1 MPIDQIVS
9 VLVNVTL
16 VQLMATIGLGVTIR
30 QVGAVAMN
38 GRLVAAAAAANYLL
52 VPAFA
57 VALLLL
63 FKSPA
68 LVAAGFLITAVCPGA
83 PYGPPFTALA
93 KGDVPVSVGLMALL
107 AASSAIVSPLL
118 LYAALPLVASDQ
130 ALTINVLQMDE
141 TLFATQL
148 SPLAAGVLLRA
159 WRPQLAERLIKP
171 SKRLSLILNLA
182 TVGLIVAV
190 HYKLLLDIRPIGYA
204 GMLALA
210 LANVGVGWALGGEG
224 EGHRVAMAF
233 STGVRN
239 VGVGLVIA
247 TASFP
252 GTPAVTAALAYAL
265 FQTIMLAL
273 LAFVWGRLILSRRAQ
288 QQVLQGQDQTR
299 PE

>member
-1 MPIDQIVS
+1 MSIDQIIG
-9 VLVNVTL
+9 VLVNITL
-16 VQLMATIGLGVTIR
+16 IQLMVTIGLDVTAA
-30 QVGAVAMN
+30 QVITVLKD
-38 GRLVAAAAAANYLL
+38 GRLVAGAALANYVL
-52 VPAFA
+52 VPFCAI
-57 VALLLL
+57 VLLLM

-68 LVAAGFLITAVCPGA
+68 LVAAGFLIVAVCPGA

-107 AASSAIVSPLL
+107 AASSAVVSPIALKL
-118 LYAALPLVASDQ
+118 ALPLLSGEQ
-130 ALTINVLQMDE
+130 ALVIDVVKIDL

-148 SPLAAGVLLRA
+148 LPLAAGM
-159 WRPQLAERLIKP
+159 LIKARRPELAMRMAGP
-171 SKRLSLILNLA
+171 SKRVSLFLNVS

-190 HYKLLLDIRPIGYA
+190 QYRFLLGIRPIGYA

-210 LANVGVGWALGGEG
+210 LGSVGAGWILGGAR
-224 EGHRVAMAF
+224 HARRTATAF

-265 FQTIMLAL
+265 FQTLALAL
-273 LAFVWGRLILSRRAQ
+273 LAFVWGRLS
-288 QQVLQGQDQTR
+288 G
-299 PE
+299 